1 MQTREVGL
9 KCASGSLRCLPAGK
23 RVSLVLCRP
32 VKGKGSRSKAMS
44 EEAAAH
50 LAAGSLL
57 YAEGK

>member
-1 MQTREVGL
+1 M
-9 KCASGSLRCLPAGK
+9 
-23 RVSLVLCRP
+23 LCRP